1 MKRKRYITYLT
12 TYYNLTENQADL
24 VNELLNH
31 NNRPVL
37 LPVSYVYAYTGGY
50 APFIIGQKNYSKIF
64 AVQRKNQKVCSIVL
78 NPKFYHYFGYIRS

>member
-31 NNRPVL
+31 NNRPVFTAGKL
-37 LPVSYVYAYTGGY
+37 CICLYGRICPV
-50 APFIIGQKNYSKIF
+50 IIGQKNYSKIF